1 MDKITYTKSLCIIA
15 VLFFVFG
22 FVTWINAMLIP
33 YFKICC
39 ELNNLESY
47 FVAFAFYISYLFIS
61 YPSSLALKKIGFKNG
76 MMIGFW
82 VMAIGALIFVPAA
95 LFRNY
100 VLFLTGLFT
109 LGGGLAV
116 LQTAANPY
124 VTILGAK
131 ESAAKRFSIMGI
143 CNKFAGILAPL
154 LFAAV
159 ILKSSDKEVFEQVK
173 FLNPIQRAP
182 ILDELVRRVIV
193 PYIIVAIILL
203 VLGFLVRVSALP
215 EINTEEEDPVIL
227 EQNKDKQNIFQ
238 FPHLILGALAIFVHV
253 GSQVIAVDTI
263 IGYAHSM
270 NISFLE
276 AKVFPSYTLTATI
289 GGYLL
294 GISLIPKYLS
304 QLLALR
310 ICIILGIVFT
320 VCILFTHG
328 EVSLFGHR
336 SDMSIWFIVMLG
348 FANSMIWAG
357 IWPLSMDRLGRFI
370 KVGAAILIMG
380 LSGNAILPL
389 IYGHLADIFGLRKAY
404 IVLLPCYLYLLFYAC
419 RGYKIKYWIGN
430 STSYSAFSSDYKATS
445 EYETESI
452 TSKN

>member
-1 MDKITYTKSLCIIA
+1 MDQKTYIKSLYIIA

-61 YPSSLALKKIGFKNG
+61 FPASILLKKFGFKNG
-76 MMIGFW
+76 MMIGFF
-82 VMAIGALIFVPAA
+82 VMAIGAFIFVPAA
-95 LFRNY
+95 LLRNY
-100 VLFLTGLFT
+100 LLFLVGLFT
-109 LGGGLAV
+109 LGAGLAV

-124 VTILGAK
+124 VTILGPK
-131 ESAAKRFSIMGI
+131 NSAAMRFSIMGI

-159 ILKSSDKEVFEQVK
+159 ILKSSDQALFEQVK
-173 FLNPIQRAP
+173 SMGAVERAS
-182 ILDELVRRVIV
+182 ILDELIRRVIV
-193 PYIIVAIILL
+193 PYSCVGLILVL
-203 VLGFLVRVSALP
+203 LGFLVRFSSLP
-215 EINTEEEDPVIL
+215 EINTEQEDEVTA
-227 EQNKDKQNIFQ
+227 ESNKGKRNIFQ
-238 FPHLILGALAIFVHV
+238 FPHLVLGAIAIFVHV

-270 NISFLE
+270 NISLLE

-289 GGYLL
+289 VGYIL

-304 QLLALR
+304 QILALR
-310 ICIILGIVFT
+310 VCIILGVVFT
-320 VCILFTHG
+320 LCIIFCNGSVVIL
-328 EVSLFGHR
+328 GHR
-336 SDMSIWFIVMLG
+336 ADISIWFIVLLG

-370 KVGAAILIMG
+370 KIGAAILIMG
-380 LSGNAILPL
+380 LSGNAVMPL
-389 IYGHLADIFGLRKAY
+389 LYGHLADIYGLQNAY
-404 IVLLPCYLYLLFYAC
+404 FVLLPCYLYLLFYAYK
-419 RGYKIKYWIGN
+419 GYKLERWIG
-430 STSYSAFSSDYKATS
+430 
-445 EYETESI
+445 
-452 TSKN
+452 

>member
-1 MDKITYTKSLCIIA
+1 MDQKTYIKSLYIIA

-61 YPSSLALKKIGFKNG
+61 FPASILLKKFGFKNG
-76 MMIGFW
+76 MMIGFF
-82 VMAIGALIFVPAA
+82 VMAIGAFIFVPAA
-95 LFRNY
+95 LLRNY
-100 VLFLTGLFT
+100 LLFLVGLFT
-109 LGGGLAV
+109 LGAGLAV

-124 VTILGAK
+124 VTILGPK
-131 ESAAKRFSIMGI
+131 NSAAMRFSIMGI

-159 ILKSSDKEVFEQVK
+159 ILKSSDKALFEQVK
-173 FLNPIQRAP
+173 SMGAVERAS
-182 ILDELVRRVIV
+182 ILDELIRRVIV
-193 PYIIVAIILL
+193 PYSCVGLILVL
-203 VLGFLVRVSALP
+203 LGFLVRFSSLP
-215 EINTEEEDPVIL
+215 EINTEQEDEVTA
-227 EQNKDKQNIFQ
+227 ESNKGKRNIFQ
-238 FPHLILGALAIFVHV
+238 FPHLVLGAIAIFVHV

-270 NISFLE
+270 NISLLE

-289 GGYLL
+289 VGYIL

-304 QLLALR
+304 QILALR
-310 ICIILGIVFT
+310 VCIVLGVVFTLCIIFCNGSV
-320 VCILFTHG
+320 VIL
-328 EVSLFGHR
+328 GHR
-336 SDMSIWFIVMLG
+336 ADISIWFIVLLG

-370 KVGAAILIMG
+370 KIGAAILIMG
-380 LSGNAILPL
+380 LSGNAVMPL
-389 IYGHLADIFGLRKAY
+389 LYGHFADIYGLQNAY
-404 IVLLPCYLYLLFYAC
+404 FVLLPCYLYLLFYAYK
-419 RGYKIKYWIGN
+419 GYKLERWI
-430 STSYSAFSSDYKATS
+430 S
-445 EYETESI
+445 
-452 TSKN
+452 

>member
-1 MDKITYTKSLCIIA
+1 MRLMLSKTNHMDQKTYIKSLYIIA

-61 YPSSLALKKIGFKNG
+61 FPASILLKKFGFKNG
-76 MMIGFW
+76 MMIGFF
-82 VMAIGALIFVPAA
+82 VMAIGAFIFVPAA
-95 LFRNY
+95 LLRNY
-100 VLFLTGLFT
+100 LLFLVGLFT
-109 LGGGLAV
+109 LGAGLAV

-124 VTILGAK
+124 VTILGPK
-131 ESAAKRFSIMGI
+131 NSAAMRFSIMGI

-159 ILKSSDKEVFEQVK
+159 ILKSSDKALFEQVK
-173 FLNPIQRAP
+173 SMGAVERAS
-182 ILDELVRRVIV
+182 ILDELIRRVIV
-193 PYIIVAIILL
+193 PYSCVGLILVL
-203 VLGFLVRVSALP
+203 LGFLVRFSSLP
-215 EINTEEEDPVIL
+215 EINTEQEDEVTA
-227 EQNKDKQNIFQ
+227 ESNKGKRNIFQ
-238 FPHLILGALAIFVHV
+238 FPHLVLGAIAIFVHV

-270 NISFLE
+270 NISLLE

-289 GGYLL
+289 VGYIL

-304 QLLALR
+304 QILALR
-310 ICIILGIVFT
+310 VCIILGVVFT
-320 VCILFTHG
+320 LCIIFCNGSVVIL
-328 EVSLFGHR
+328 GHR
-336 SDMSIWFIVMLG
+336 ADISIWFIVLLG

-370 KVGAAILIMG
+370 KIGAAILIMG
-380 LSGNAILPL
+380 LSGNAVMPL
-389 IYGHLADIFGLRKAY
+389 LYGHFADIYGLQNAY
-404 IVLLPCYLYLLFYAC
+404 FVLLPCYLYLLFYAYK
-419 RGYKIKYWIGN
+419 GYKLERWIG
-430 STSYSAFSSDYKATS
+430 
-445 EYETESI
+445 
-452 TSKN
+452 

>member
-1 MDKITYTKSLCIIA
+1 MRLTLSKINHMDQKTYIKSLYIIG

-61 YPSSLALKKIGFKNG
+61 FPASILLKKFGFKNG
-76 MMIGFW
+76 MMIGFF
-82 VMAIGALIFVPAA
+82 VMAIGAFIFVPAA
-95 LFRNY
+95 LLRNY
-100 VLFLTGLFT
+100 LLFLVGLFT
-109 LGGGLAV
+109 LGAGLAV

-124 VTILGAK
+124 VTILGPK
-131 ESAAKRFSIMGI
+131 NSAAMRFSIMGI

-159 ILKSSDKEVFEQVK
+159 ILKSSDQALFEQVK
-173 FLNPIQRAP
+173 SMAAVERAP
-182 ILDELVRRVIV
+182 ILDELIRRVIV
-193 PYIIVAIILL
+193 PYSCVGVILVL
-203 VLGFLVRVSALP
+203 LGFLVRFSSLP
-215 EINTEEEDPVIL
+215 EINTEQEDEVTS
-227 EQNKDKQNIFQ
+227 ESNKGKRNIFQ
-238 FPHLILGALAIFVHV
+238 FPHLVLGAIAIFVHV

-270 NISFLE
+270 NISLLE

-289 GGYLL
+289 VGYIL

-304 QLLALR
+304 QILALR
-310 ICIILGIVFT
+310 VCIILGVVFT
-320 VCILFTHG
+320 LCIIFCNGSVVIL
-328 EVSLFGHR
+328 GHR
-336 SDMSIWFIVMLG
+336 ADISIWFIVLLG

-370 KVGAAILIMG
+370 KIGAAILIMG
-380 LSGNAILPL
+380 LSGNAVMPL
-389 IYGHLADIFGLRKAY
+389 LYGHLADIYGLQNAY
-404 IVLLPCYLYLLFYAC
+404 FVLLPCYLYLLFYAYK
-419 RGYKIKYWIGN
+419 GYKLERWI
-430 STSYSAFSSDYKATS
+430 S
-445 EYETESI
+445 
-452 TSKN
+452 

>member
-1 MDKITYTKSLCIIA
+1 MDQKTYIKSLYIIA

-61 YPSSLALKKIGFKNG
+61 FPASILLKKFGFKNG
-76 MMIGFW
+76 MMIGFF
-82 VMAIGALIFVPAA
+82 VMAIGAFIFVPAA
-95 LFRNY
+95 LLRNY
-100 VLFLTGLFT
+100 LLFLVGLFT
-109 LGGGLAV
+109 LGAGLAV

-124 VTILGAK
+124 VTILGPK
-131 ESAAKRFSIMGI
+131 NSAAMRFSIMGI

-159 ILKSSDKEVFEQVK
+159 ILKSSDQALFEQVK
-173 FLNPIQRAP
+173 SMGAVERAS
-182 ILDELVRRVIV
+182 ILDELIRRVIL
-193 PYIIVAIILL
+193 PYLCVGLL
-203 VLGFLVRVSALP
+203 LLLLGFLVRFSSLP
-215 EINTEEEDPVIL
+215 EINTEQEDEVTA
-227 EQNKDKQNIFQ
+227 ESNKGKRNIFQ
-238 FPHLILGALAIFVHV
+238 FPHLVLGAIAIFVHV

-270 NISFLE
+270 NISLLE

-289 GGYLL
+289 VGYIL

-304 QLLALR
+304 QILALR
-310 ICIILGIVFT
+310 VCIILGVVFT
-320 VCILFTHG
+320 LCIIFCNGSVVIL
-328 EVSLFGHR
+328 GHR
-336 SDMSIWFIVMLG
+336 ADISIWFIVLLG

-370 KVGAAILIMG
+370 KIGAAILIMG
-380 LSGNAILPL
+380 LSGNAVMPL
-389 IYGHLADIFGLRKAY
+389 LYGHFADIYGLQNAY
-404 IVLLPCYLYLLFYAC
+404 FVLLPCYLYLLFYAYK
-419 RGYKIKYWIGN
+419 GYKLERWIG
-430 STSYSAFSSDYKATS
+430 
-445 EYETESI
+445 
-452 TSKN
+452 

>member
-1 MDKITYTKSLCIIA
+1 MDQKTYIKSLYIIA

-61 YPSSLALKKIGFKNG
+61 FPASILLKKFGFKNG
-76 MMIGFW
+76 MMIGFF
-82 VMAIGALIFVPAA
+82 VMAIGAFIFVPAA
-95 LFRNY
+95 LLRNY
-100 VLFLTGLFT
+100 LLFLVGLFT
-109 LGGGLAV
+109 LGAGLAV

-124 VTILGAK
+124 VTILGPK
-131 ESAAKRFSIMGI
+131 NSAAMRFSIMGI

-159 ILKSSDKEVFEQVK
+159 ILKSSDQALFEQVK
-173 FLNPIQRAP
+173 SMGAVERAS
-182 ILDELVRRVIV
+182 ILDELIRRVIV
-193 PYIIVAIILL
+193 PYSCVGLILVL
-203 VLGFLVRVSALP
+203 LGFLVRFSSLP
-215 EINTEEEDPVIL
+215 EINTEQEDEITA
-227 EQNKDKQNIFQ
+227 ESNKGKRNIFQ
-238 FPHLILGALAIFVHV
+238 FPHLVLGAIAIFVHV

-270 NISFLE
+270 NISLLE

-289 GGYLL
+289 VGYIL

-304 QLLALR
+304 QILALR
-310 ICIILGIVFT
+310 VCIILGVVFT
-320 VCILFTHG
+320 LCIIFCNGSVVIL
-328 EVSLFGHR
+328 GHR
-336 SDMSIWFIVMLG
+336 ADISIWFIVLLG

-370 KVGAAILIMG
+370 KIGAAILIMG
-380 LSGNAILPL
+380 LSGNAVMPL
-389 IYGHLADIFGLRKAY
+389 LYGHFADIYGLQNAY
-404 IVLLPCYLYLLFYAC
+404 FVLLPCYLYLLFYAYK
-419 RGYKIKYWIGN
+419 GYKLERWIG
-430 STSYSAFSSDYKATS
+430 
-445 EYETESI
+445 
-452 TSKN
+452 

>member
-1 MDKITYTKSLCIIA
+1 MDQKTYIKSLYIIA

-61 YPSSLALKKIGFKNG
+61 FPASILLKKFGFKNG
-76 MMIGFW
+76 MMIGFF
-82 VMAIGALIFVPAA
+82 VMAIGAFIFVPAA
-95 LFRNY
+95 LLRNY
-100 VLFLTGLFT
+100 LLFLVGLFT
-109 LGGGLAV
+109 LGAGLAV

-124 VTILGAK
+124 VTILGPK
-131 ESAAKRFSIMGI
+131 NSAAMRFSIMGI

-159 ILKSSDKEVFEQVK
+159 ILKSSDKALFEQVK
-173 FLNPIQRAP
+173 SMGAVERAS
-182 ILDELVRRVIV
+182 ILDELIRRVIV
-193 PYIIVAIILL
+193 PYSCVGLILVL
-203 VLGFLVRVSALP
+203 LGFLVRFSSLP
-215 EINTEEEDPVIL
+215 EINTEQEDEVTA
-227 EQNKDKQNIFQ
+227 ESNKGKRNIFQ
-238 FPHLILGALAIFVHV
+238 FPHLVLGAIAIFVHV

-270 NISFLE
+270 NISLLE

-289 GGYLL
+289 VGYIL

-304 QLLALR
+304 QILALR
-310 ICIILGIVFT
+310 VCIILGVVFT
-320 VCILFTHG
+320 LCIIFCNGSVVIL
-328 EVSLFGHR
+328 GHR
-336 SDMSIWFIVMLG
+336 ADISIWFIVLLG

-370 KVGAAILIMG
+370 KIGAAILIMG
-380 LSGNAILPL
+380 LSGNAVMPL
-389 IYGHLADIFGLRKAY
+389 LYGHFADIYGLQNAY
-404 IVLLPCYLYLLFYAC
+404 FVLLPCYLYLLFYAYK
-419 RGYKIKYWIGN
+419 GYKLERWIG
-430 STSYSAFSSDYKATS
+430 
-445 EYETESI
+445 
-452 TSKN
+452 

>member
-1 MDKITYTKSLCIIA
+1 MDKKTYTKSLCIIA

-33 YFKICC
+33 YFKLCC

-61 YPSSLALKKIGFKNG
+61 YPASLLLKKIGFKNG
-76 MMIGFW
+76 MMVGFW
-82 VMAIGALIFVPAA
+82 VMSLGAFLFIPAA
-95 LFRNY
+95 MCRSYL
-100 VLFLTGLFT
+100 LFLCGLFT
-109 LGGGLAV
+109 LGAGLAV

-124 VTILGAK
+124 VTILGPK

-159 ILKSSDKEVFEQVK
+159 VLKPSDRELFEQVK
-173 FLNPIQRAP
+173 LMGALERAAV
-182 ILDELVRRVIV
+182 LDELIRRVIY
-193 PYIIVAIILL
+193 PYVAVGIILL
-203 VLGFLVRVSALP
+203 VLGFLVRFSVLP
-215 EINTEEEDPVIL
+215 EINTEEEDKTTAAL
-227 EQNKDKQNIFQ
+227 NKEKTNIFQ

-270 NISFLE
+270 NISLLE
-276 AKVFPSYTLTATI
+276 AKVLPSYTLSATI
-289 GGYLL
+289 AGYLL
-294 GISLIPKYLS
+294 GISLIPKYIS

-310 ICIILGIVFT
+310 ICVILGIIFT
-320 VCILFTHG
+320 ACILFSG
-328 EVSLFGHR
+328 GQIKMFGHLA
-336 SDMSIWFIVMLG
+336 DVSIWFIVLLG

-357 IWPLSMDRLGRFI
+357 IWPLSMDRLGKFI
-370 KVGAAILIMG
+370 KIGAAVLIMG

-389 IYGHLADIFGLRKAY
+389 IYGHLADVYGLKKAY
-404 IVLLPCYLYLLFYAC
+404 IVLLPCYLYLLFYAYK
-419 RGYKIKYWIGN
+419 GYKLKSWRL
-430 STSYSAFSSDYKATS
+430 
-445 EYETESI
+445 
-452 TSKN
+452 

>member
-1 MDKITYTKSLCIIA
+1 MDQKTYIKSLYIIA

-61 YPSSLALKKIGFKNG
+61 FPASILLKKFGFKNG
-76 MMIGFW
+76 MMIGFF
-82 VMAIGALIFVPAA
+82 VMAIGAFIFVPAA
-95 LFRNY
+95 LLRNY
-100 VLFLTGLFT
+100 LLFLVGLFT
-109 LGGGLAV
+109 LGAGLAV

-124 VTILGAK
+124 VTILGPK
-131 ESAAKRFSIMGI
+131 NSAAMRFSIMGI

-159 ILKSSDKEVFEQVK
+159 ILKSSDQALFEQVK
-173 FLNPIQRAP
+173 SMAVERAS
-182 ILDELVRRVIV
+182 ILDELIRRVIV
-193 PYIIVAIILL
+193 PYSCVGLILVL
-203 VLGFLVRVSALP
+203 LGFLVRFSSLP
-215 EINTEEEDPVIL
+215 EINTEQEDEITA
-227 EQNKDKQNIFQ
+227 ESNKGKRNIFQ
-238 FPHLILGALAIFVHV
+238 FPHLVLGAIAIFVHV

-270 NISFLE
+270 NISLLE

-289 GGYLL
+289 VGYIL

-304 QLLALR
+304 QILALR
-310 ICIILGIVFT
+310 VCIILGVVFT
-320 VCILFTHG
+320 LCIIFCNGSVVIL
-328 EVSLFGHR
+328 GHR
-336 SDMSIWFIVMLG
+336 ADISIWFIVLLG

-370 KVGAAILIMG
+370 KIGAAILIMG
-380 LSGNAILPL
+380 LSGNAVMPL
-389 IYGHLADIFGLRKAY
+389 LYGHFADIYGLQNAY
-404 IVLLPCYLYLLFYAC
+404 FVLLPCYLYLLFYAYK
-419 RGYKIKYWIGN
+419 GYKLERWIG
-430 STSYSAFSSDYKATS
+430 
-445 EYETESI
+445 
-452 TSKN
+452 

>member
-1 MDKITYTKSLCIIA
+1 MDQKTYIKSLYIIG

-61 YPSSLALKKIGFKNG
+61 FPASILLKKFGFKNG
-76 MMIGFW
+76 MMIGFF
-82 VMAIGALIFVPAA
+82 VMAIGAFIFVPAA
-95 LFRNY
+95 LLRNY
-100 VLFLTGLFT
+100 LLFLVGLFT
-109 LGGGLAV
+109 LGAGLAV

-124 VTILGAK
+124 VTILGPK
-131 ESAAKRFSIMGI
+131 NSAAMRFSIMGI

-159 ILKSSDKEVFEQVK
+159 ILKSSDQALFEQVK
-173 FLNPIQRAP
+173 SMAAVERAP
-182 ILDELVRRVIV
+182 ILDELIRRVIV
-193 PYIIVAIILL
+193 PYSCVGVILVL
-203 VLGFLVRVSALP
+203 LGFLVRFSSLP
-215 EINTEEEDPVIL
+215 EINTEQEDEVTS
-227 EQNKDKQNIFQ
+227 ESNKGKRNIFQ
-238 FPHLILGALAIFVHV
+238 FPHLVLGAIAIFVHV

-270 NISFLE
+270 NISLLE

-289 GGYLL
+289 VGYIL

-304 QLLALR
+304 QILALR
-310 ICIILGIVFT
+310 VCIILGVVFT
-320 VCILFTHG
+320 LCIIFCNGSVVIL
-328 EVSLFGHR
+328 GHR
-336 SDMSIWFIVMLG
+336 ADISIWFIVLLG

-370 KVGAAILIMG
+370 KIGAAILIMG
-380 LSGNAILPL
+380 LSGNAVMPL
-389 IYGHLADIFGLRKAY
+389 LYGHLADIYGLQNAY
-404 IVLLPCYLYLLFYAC
+404 FVLLPCYLYLLFYAYK
-419 RGYKIKYWIGN
+419 GYKLERWI
-430 STSYSAFSSDYKATS
+430 S
-445 EYETESI
+445 
-452 TSKN
+452 

>member
-1 MDKITYTKSLCIIA
+1 MLSKTNHMDQKTYIKSLYIIA

-61 YPSSLALKKIGFKNG
+61 FPASILLKKFGFKNG
-76 MMIGFW
+76 MMIGFF
-82 VMAIGALIFVPAA
+82 VMAIGAFIFVPAA
-95 LFRNY
+95 LLRNY
-100 VLFLTGLFT
+100 LLFLVGLFT
-109 LGGGLAV
+109 LGAGLAV

-124 VTILGAK
+124 VTILGPK
-131 ESAAKRFSIMGI
+131 NSAAMRFSIMGI

-159 ILKSSDKEVFEQVK
+159 ILKSSDKALFEQVK
-173 FLNPIQRAP
+173 SMGAVERAS
-182 ILDELVRRVIV
+182 ILDELIRRVIV
-193 PYIIVAIILL
+193 PYSCVGLILVL
-203 VLGFLVRVSALP
+203 LGFLVRFSSLP
-215 EINTEEEDPVIL
+215 EINTEQEDEVTA
-227 EQNKDKQNIFQ
+227 ESNKGKRNIFQ
-238 FPHLILGALAIFVHV
+238 FPHLVLGAIAIFVHV

-270 NISFLE
+270 NISLLE

-289 GGYLL
+289 VGYIL

-304 QLLALR
+304 QILALR
-310 ICIILGIVFT
+310 VCIILGVVFT
-320 VCILFTHG
+320 LCIIFCNGSVVIL
-328 EVSLFGHR
+328 GHR
-336 SDMSIWFIVMLG
+336 ADISIWFIVLLG

-370 KVGAAILIMG
+370 KIGAAILIMG
-380 LSGNAILPL
+380 LSGNAVMPL
-389 IYGHLADIFGLRKAY
+389 LYGHFADIYGLQNAY
-404 IVLLPCYLYLLFYAC
+404 FVLLPCYLYLLFYAYK
-419 RGYKIKYWIGN
+419 GYKLERWIG
-430 STSYSAFSSDYKATS
+430 
-445 EYETESI
+445 
-452 TSKN
+452 

>member
-1 MDKITYTKSLCIIA
+1 MDQKTYIKSLYIIA

-61 YPSSLALKKIGFKNG
+61 FPASILLKKFGFKNG
-76 MMIGFW
+76 MMIGFF
-82 VMAIGALIFVPAA
+82 VMAIGAFIFVPAA
-95 LFRNY
+95 LLRNY
-100 VLFLTGLFT
+100 LLFLVGLFT
-109 LGGGLAV
+109 LGAGLAV

-124 VTILGAK
+124 VTILGPK
-131 ESAAKRFSIMGI
+131 NSAAMRFSIMGI

-159 ILKSSDKEVFEQVK
+159 ILKSSDQALFEQVK
-173 FLNPIQRAP
+173 SMGAVERAS
-182 ILDELVRRVIV
+182 ILDELIRRVIV
-193 PYIIVAIILL
+193 PYSCVGLILVL
-203 VLGFLVRVSALP
+203 LGFLVRFSSLP
-215 EINTEEEDPVIL
+215 EINTEQEDEVTA
-227 EQNKDKQNIFQ
+227 ESNKGKRNIFQ
-238 FPHLILGALAIFVHV
+238 FPHLVLGAIAIFVHV

-270 NISFLE
+270 NISLLE

-289 GGYLL
+289 VGYIL

-304 QLLALR
+304 QILALR
-310 ICIILGIVFT
+310 VCIILGVVFT
-320 VCILFTHG
+320 LCIIFCNGSVVIL
-328 EVSLFGHR
+328 GHR
-336 SDMSIWFIVMLG
+336 ADISIWFIVLLG

-370 KVGAAILIMG
+370 KIGAAILIMG
-380 LSGNAILPL
+380 LSGNAVMPL
-389 IYGHLADIFGLRKAY
+389 LYGHFADIYGLQNAY
-404 IVLLPCYLYLLFYAC
+404 FVLLPCYLYLLFYAYK
-419 RGYKIKYWIGN
+419 GYKLERWIG
-430 STSYSAFSSDYKATS
+430 
-445 EYETESI
+445 
-452 TSKN
+452 

>member
-1 MDKITYTKSLCIIA
+1 MRLMLSKTNHMDQKTYIKSLYIIA

-61 YPSSLALKKIGFKNG
+61 FPASILLKKFGFKNG
-76 MMIGFW
+76 MMIGFF
-82 VMAIGALIFVPAA
+82 VMAIGAFIFVPAA
-95 LFRNY
+95 LLRNY
-100 VLFLTGLFT
+100 LLFLVGLFT
-109 LGGGLAV
+109 LGAGLAV

-124 VTILGAK
+124 VTILGPK
-131 ESAAKRFSIMGI
+131 NSAAMRFSIMGI

-159 ILKSSDKEVFEQVK
+159 ILKSSDQALFEQVK
-173 FLNPIQRAP
+173 SMGAVERAS
-182 ILDELVRRVIV
+182 ILDELIRRVIV
-193 PYIIVAIILL
+193 PYSCVGLILVL
-203 VLGFLVRVSALP
+203 LGFLVRFSSLP
-215 EINTEEEDPVIL
+215 EINTEQEDEVTA
-227 EQNKDKQNIFQ
+227 ESNKGKRNIFQ
-238 FPHLILGALAIFVHV
+238 FPHLVLGAIAIFVHV

-270 NISFLE
+270 NISLLE

-289 GGYLL
+289 VGYIL

-304 QLLALR
+304 QILALR
-310 ICIILGIVFT
+310 VCIILGVVFT
-320 VCILFTHG
+320 LCIIFCNGSVVIL
-328 EVSLFGHR
+328 GHR
-336 SDMSIWFIVMLG
+336 ADISIWFIVLLG

-370 KVGAAILIMG
+370 KIGAAILIMG
-380 LSGNAILPL
+380 LSGNAVMPL
-389 IYGHLADIFGLRKAY
+389 LYGHFADIYGLQNAY
-404 IVLLPCYLYLLFYAC
+404 FVLLPCYLYLLFYAYK
-419 RGYKIKYWIGN
+419 GYKLERWIG
-430 STSYSAFSSDYKATS
+430 
-445 EYETESI
+445 
-452 TSKN
+452 